1 MKQHLLRLALCAALG
16 AMTPHLAGCGPA
28 RGRAAVSLKVSRA
41 ADTPRDASV
50 TIDEEYIGPLY
61 YVAAHGVRLPVGQH
75 RITVEKE
82 GYFPW
87 DKLVEADRQPIHL
100 EVELVPIPD

>member
-1 MKQHLLRLALCAALG
+1 
-16 AMTPHLAGCGPA
+16 
-28 RGRAAVSLKVSRA
+28 
-41 ADTPRDASV
+41 
-50 TIDEEYIGPLY
+50 
-61 YVAAHGVRLPVGQH
+61 VGQH